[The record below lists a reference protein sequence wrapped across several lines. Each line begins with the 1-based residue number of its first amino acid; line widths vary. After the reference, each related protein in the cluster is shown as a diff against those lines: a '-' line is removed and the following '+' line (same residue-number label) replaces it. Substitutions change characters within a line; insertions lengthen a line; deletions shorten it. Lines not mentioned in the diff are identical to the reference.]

1 MSVAVFAPEY
11 LGHTIVHSL
20 EVVNQ
25 GQNVSVA
32 DRNPLQHSDLIS
44 DHMLPPSHQSLVNDL
59 GCIVSS
65 SVDVDAFFH
74 DRVRA
79 SSQRL
84 AGLVSAWLDHWFTT
98 WLSHAWHAVNR
109 D

>member
-1 MSVAVFAPEY
+1 MSVAVFALEY

-44 DHMLPPSHQSLVNDL
+44 DLT
-59 GCIVSS
+59 GI
-65 SVDVDAFFH
+65 SVVLKHAFW
-74 DRVRA
+74 D
-79 SSQRL
+79 
-84 AGLVSAWLDHWFTT
+84 
-98 WLSHAWHAVNR
+98 
-109 D
+109 